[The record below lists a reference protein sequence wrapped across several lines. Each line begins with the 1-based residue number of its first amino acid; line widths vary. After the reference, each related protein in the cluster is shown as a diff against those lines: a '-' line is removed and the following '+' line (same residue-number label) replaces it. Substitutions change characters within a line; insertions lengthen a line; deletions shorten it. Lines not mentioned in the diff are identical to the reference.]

1 MQRAA
6 VVRIEDRREDCFLD
20 QDGEGDE
27 VGVGHE
33 PRRLLNLVSGSYGA
47 WFAPYIRRAGGEV
60 VELRVPYDSAVDPEE
75 VRRALRRDPTIKYLS
90 VAHVETPSGTVNPVR
105 EIGQVARERSVLTIV
120 DTVAGLGGVVLS
132 PEDWGIDIAV
142 AAPQKCLGGLPG
154 LALLSVSPAAWAA
167 MDSHPSPPRGSYL
180 SLLDWKETWLAA
192 RRFPYTPSVSLIY
205 ALESALTQVLEVG
218 VERHAARHAA
228 MAAACRA
235 AVRALGLRLWPARE
249 EIAATAVTAVAVP
262 EGLTDAV
269 IRGHLRARYG
279 VMLSGASG
287 DLAGQ
292 VFLLGHMGRTA
303 HPVSLVAQIGLLERT
318 LADLGRSTPL
328 GSGVG
333 AALAAIE
340 GWNDSAE

>member
-120 DTVAGLGGVVLS
+120 DTVAGLGGIALS
-132 PEDWGIDIAV
+132 PEEWGIDIAV

-167 MDSHPSPPRGSYL
+167 MNSHPLPPRGSYL

-228 MAAACRA
+228 MARACRA

-249 EIAATAVTAVAVP
+249 EVAATAVTAVAVP
-262 EGLTDAV
+262 EGLTDAR

-287 DLAGQ
+287 GSGRAGLLAGPHGQ
-292 VFLLGHMGRTA
+292 DGAPGQPRRASRAARA
-303 HPVSLVAQIGLLERT
+303 HPR
-318 LADLGRSTPL
+318 RPRPL
-328 GSGVG
+328 H
-333 AALAAIE
+333 AARQR
-340 GWNDSAE
+340 GGGGPRRH

>member
-1 MQRAA
+1 
-6 VVRIEDRREDCFLD
+6 
-20 QDGEGDE
+20 
-27 VGVGHE
+27 
-33 PRRLLNLVSGSYGA
+33 
-47 WFAPYIRRAGGEV
+47 
-60 VELRVPYDSAVDPEE
+60 
-75 VRRALRRDPTIKYLS
+75 LRRDPTIKYLS

-105 EIGQVARERSVLTIV
+105 EIGQVARERSVLTLV

-180 SLLDWKETWLAA
+180 SLLDWKETWLTA

-228 MAAACRA
+228 MARACRA

-249 EIAATAVTAVAVP
+249 EIAATVVTAVAVP
-262 EGLTDAV
+262 EGLTDAG

-340 GWNDSAE
+340 GWSDNTAFDKDDDAVIA